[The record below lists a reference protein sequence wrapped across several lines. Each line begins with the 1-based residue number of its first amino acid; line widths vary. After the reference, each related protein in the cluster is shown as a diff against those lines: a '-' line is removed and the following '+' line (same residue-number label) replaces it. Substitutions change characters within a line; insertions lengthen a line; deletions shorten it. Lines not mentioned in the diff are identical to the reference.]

1 MAVDALRKSI
11 AEHTKYIQDRG
22 VPSHPSHY
30 GLWLNRYNRVV
41 ETSSDKGEKWEKT
54 RHDLCEDVPDTVMS
68 LYRVAYKRWTGFLES
83 DRPWCT
89 SQTLTTA
96 DRLFIGL
103 GSASVLEFGI
113 SLHHTYGLPYIP
125 GSGIKGVCAA
135 YANKILGEAEEKW
148 RIDGAY
154 YRVLFGAPATDSE
167 PDTAGAVDF
176 LDAWWVPAK
185 KSPFVP
191 EIINC
196 HHQNYYS
203 SSGEIP
209 PADWDQPIPVKILAL
224 TGEFHFAVRGLAGW
238 NDLAMKI
245 LIQALSD
252 WGVGAKTRTGYSRF
266 LKPKD
271 ENSPIATKE
280 GKLEEFKRRIDSN
293 KGTLAGQVN
302 VFLAEIRKETDDG
315 RKTAMAEILK
325 NAFGNKQ
332 FKKACKKKKKWALSI
347 RELLNG

>member
-1 MAVDALRKSI
+1 MAVEALRRSI
-11 AEHTKYIQDRG
+11 AEHIQGRG
-22 VPSHPSHY
+22 VPSHF
-30 GLWLNRYNRVV
+30 GLWLNRYNRVL
-41 ETSSDKGEKWEKT
+41 ESSSDKGEKWEKT

-68 LYRVAYKRWTGFLES
+68 LYRLAYKRWMDFLKS

-89 SQTLTTA
+89 SKALTTA

-113 SLHHTYGLPYIP
+113 DLHHTYGLPYIP

-135 YANKILGEAEEKW
+135 YANKILGEQEEKW
-148 RIDGAY
+148 KINGAY
-154 YRVLFGAPATDSE
+154 YRVLFGAPATDTE
-167 PDTAGAVDF
+167 LDTAGVVDF

-185 KSPFVP
+185 KSPFVA

-203 SSGEIP
+203 SDGEIP

-224 TGEFHFAVRGLAGW
+224 AGEFLFAVRGLVGW

-245 LIQALSD
+245 IVQALSD
-252 WGVGAKTRTGYSRF
+252 WGIGAKTRAGYGLF

-271 ENSPIATKE
+271 KNRPIATKE
-280 GKLEEFKRRIDSN
+280 GKLEEFKQRIDSN

-315 RKTAMAEILK
+315 CKTAMAEILK
-325 NAFGNKQ
+325 SAFGKDQ
-332 FKKACKKKKKWALSI
+332 FKKACKKKKKWALII